1 MKEKVAREA
10 LSSRITHQQE
20 TYSFVCF
27 FFKDLFPPYQV
38 FFPIVFNDSVHLLLL
53 SQLWPFPNHRW
64 FFLGSAPLPLP
75 QSPKPHQVPNEW
87 GEVCGGCLLCFS
99 YCFCCSPTIHTHTAG
114 RNLLKYFL
122 ICTVRNLCWCAWV
135 GDPVLFF
142 VFLKKKKS
150 HLPKLLLTLSST

>member
-38 FFPIVFNDSVHLLLL
+38 FFPIVFNDSAHLLLL

-64 FFLGSAPLPLP
+64 FFFRVCPSSS
-75 QSPKPHQVPNEW
+75 SPKPQATP
-87 GEVCGGCLLCFS
+87 
-99 YCFCCSPTIHTHTAG
+99 SP
-114 RNLLKYFL
+114 K
-122 ICTVRNLCWCAWV
+122 WV
-135 GDPVLFF
+135 GRGLWGLFTLLF
-142 VFLKKKKS
+142 LLFLLFPHNPHSHCWEKSLEIFSHLYREKPLLVCLGRGSCFIFCFLKKKKKPS
-150 HLPKLLLTLSST
+150 A